1 MTGTACFSNP
11 VLVQEGVAFC
21 VSLEGRRKTVA
32 IATTALLRPVE
43 GQSALDAFRKSAP
56 EIHEVACRLILDG
69 ARSPVFIEPN
79 DLRAR
84 MYRAQLERQT
94 APA

>member
-1 MTGTACFSNP
+1 MTGAARFSNP

-21 VSLEGRRKTVA
+21 VSIEGRRKVVA
-32 IATTALLRPVE
+32 IATTALLRPAE
-43 GQSALDAFRKSAP
+43 GQSALDAFRRSAA
-56 EIHEVACRLILDG
+56 EIQEVACRLILDG
-69 ARSPVFIEPN
+69 ASSPVFIEPN